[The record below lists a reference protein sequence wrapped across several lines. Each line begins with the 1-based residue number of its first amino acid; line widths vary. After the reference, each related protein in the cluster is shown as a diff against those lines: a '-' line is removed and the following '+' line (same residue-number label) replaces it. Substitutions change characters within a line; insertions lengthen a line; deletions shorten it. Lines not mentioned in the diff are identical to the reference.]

1 MKRIII
7 ISIILIILIFFVFRF
22 FVLNDE
28 LNDEVIETSNLKDYN
43 IEDYIDISYFADIS
57 SYYVYGTHFN
67 IEGTLNNVHDIFNE
81 YVIFKLFPSSSC
93 NEVPPNRYSFPL

>member
-43 IEDYIDISYFADIS
+43 IKFSFKKKIKNKEPLYIGKN
-57 SYYVYGTHFN
+57 YY
-67 IEGTLNNVHDIFNE
+67 E
-81 YVIFKLFPSSSC
+81 KK
-93 NEVPPNRYSFPL
+93 